1 MVPHQEAE
9 RMADEKQGAPAA
21 AEGARDEP
29 ASGSVDNPVPPD
41 EAQPGDRSELGAN
54 LGGPVDVFPGRRRGG
69 VDHRT
74 PGTAPVQNRTGPEKR
89 RD

>member
-1 MVPHQEAE
+1 MGKNRELGDNDA
-9 RMADEKQGAPAA
+9 
-21 AEGARDEP
+21 GARDER
-29 ASGSVDNPVPPD
+29 ASGSVDLPIPPD
-41 EAQPGDRSELGAN
+41 EAQPCDRSELGAN

-74 PGTAPVQNRTGPEKR
+74 PGTDAPPLNRTGPAKA

>member
-1 MVPHQEAE
+1 MSDKRQEA
-9 RMADEKQGAPAA
+9 PATDA
-21 AEGARDEP
+21 GRDEP
-29 ASGSVDNPVPPD
+29 ASGSVDNPIPPD
-41 EAQPGDRSELGAN
+41 EAQAGDRSELGAN
-54 LGGPVDVFPGRRRGG
+54 LGGPIDVFPGARRGG

>member
-1 MVPHQEAE
+1 MG
-9 RMADEKQGAPAA
+9 DEEQGAPAA
-21 AEGARDEP
+21 DAGRDEP

-69 VDHRT
+69 LDHRT
-74 PGTAPVQNRTGPEKR
+74 PETAPVQNRTGPEKR
-89 RD
+89 RN

>member
-1 MVPHQEAE
+1 
-9 RMADEKQGAPAA
+9 MANDKQQDTSAA
-21 AEGARDEP
+21 ATDGGRDEP
-29 ASGSVDNPVPPD
+29 ASGSIDTPIPPD

-54 LGGPVDVFPGRRRGG
+54 LGGPIDVFPGRRRGG

>member
-1 MVPHQEAE
+1 
-9 RMADEKQGAPAA
+9 MADQKQGAAPAPDD
-21 AEGARDEP
+21 GGRDEP
-29 ASGSVDNPVPPD
+29 ASGGVDDPIAPD

-54 LGGPVDVFPGRRRGG
+54 MGGPVDVFPGAHSGG

-74 PGTAPVQNRTGPEKR
+74 PGGTTPAQNRTGPEKH

>member
-1 MVPHQEAE
+1 
-9 RMADEKQGAPAA
+9 MADGKKQDAAPATD
-21 AEGARDEP
+21 GARDEP
-29 ASGSVDNPVPPD
+29 ASGSVENPVPPD

-54 LGGPVDVFPGRRRGG
+54 LGGPVDVFPGARRGG

-74 PGTAPVQNRTGPEKR
+74 PGGTAPTQNRTGPETR

>member
-1 MVPHQEAE
+1 
-9 RMADEKQGAPAA
+9 MAKEKDGTSAA
-21 AEGARDEP
+21 TAGREEP
-29 ASGSVDNPVPPD
+29 ASGSVEHPIPPD

-54 LGGPVDVFPGRRRGG
+54 LGGPVDVFPGARRGG

-74 PGTAPVQNRTGPEKR
+74 PGDSATPANHTGPEKR

>member
-1 MVPHQEAE
+1 MP
-9 RMADEKQGAPAA
+9 DKKQGASADDA
-21 AEGARDEP
+21 GRDEP
-29 ASGSVDNPVPPD
+29 ASGDIDNPIPPD

-54 LGGPVDVFPGRRRGG
+54 LGGPVDVFPGARRGG

-89 RD
+89 EE